1 MKILKMSFHIDAE
14 KSNQDMDNCVEPVVT
29 NNAEPKKMGRA
40 VSCNQMVLLKDSR
53 RRKIKSYTL

>member
-1 MKILKMSFHIDAE
+1 
-14 KSNQDMDNCVEPVVT
+14 MDNCIEPVVT

-40 VSCNQMVLLKDSR
+40 VSYNQMVLLKDSR